1 MPFTMKASKLSFN
14 DPMLRVMDYKTEMC
28 QMIDN
33 ISILDVFRVIDI
45 DMPDNYI
52 SHLELNQIQRLMKL
66 KSEL

>member
-1 MPFTMKASKLSFN
+1 
-14 DPMLRVMDYKTEMC
+14 MLRVMDYKTEMC

-45 DMPDNYI
+45 DMPDDYI
-52 SHLELNQIQRLMKL
+52 SHLELNQIQRLMKI